1 MQPSHHPSYETLLDY
16 ATGNLPL
23 APSIIVA
30 VHCSI
35 CKECRDTLNTIDIA
49 GAALMEELNA
59 EELEFNSLD
68 HVLSKLDNNFDNSN
82 DKEQVNYFN
91 NNYFDFKIPKS
102 LEFYMPNSL
111 NWKNLSSGVKTAEIV
126 SDDGFNLDIYK
137 IISGYKIPKHTHTG
151 FEYTMVLDGGFTDN
165 QKYFGP
171 GDFSLLDNS
180 TNHSPLADSDKD
192 CFCIVSMNS
201 QIKLTGTLGRLF
213 NLINK

>member
-82 DKEQVNYFN
+82 FLIVGKT
-91 NNYFDFKIPKS
+91 IP
-102 LEFYMPNSL
+102 ENFTP
-111 NWKNLSSGVKTAEIV
+111 
-126 SDDGFNLDIYK
+126 
-137 IISGYKIPKHTHTG
+137 P
-151 FEYTMVLDGGFTDN
+151 TDN
-165 QKYFGP
+165 ALPFP
-171 GDFSLLDNS
+171 S
-180 TNHSPLADSDKD
+180 SPSHPK
-192 CFCIVSMNS
+192 
-201 QIKLTGTLGRLF
+201 
-213 NLINK
+213 